1 MSGDKRVELAEK
13 AYELGFKYEHE
24 YRGCAQCTI
33 AAVQDALGIKADG
46 IYKAASGLAGGIG
59 GCTDGVCGGYSGAVI
74 MFGLLFGRTR
84 GEQES
89 EKGHAAKDYTSLMAG
104 SIHDQFIKRFG
115 TVTCRDIHGKLLG
128 RPYDL
133 RDDYD
138 RVAFHEAGAH
148 DDADKCCDV
157 VGTAARWAVT
167 AIIDELEKRGL
178 SLEDIDLLVNEQ

>member
-1 MSGDKRVELAEK
+1 MSEKVENELAER
-13 AYELGFKYEHE
+13 AYGLGFRYEHE

-33 AAVQDALGIKADG
+33 AAVQDTLGIKANG

-59 GCTDGVCGGYSGAVI
+59 GCTDGVCGGYSGAV
-74 MFGLLFGRTR
+74 MMLGLLFGRTR
-84 GEQES
+84 GEQGS

-104 SIHDQFIKRFG
+104 ALHDQFVKRFG
-115 TVTCRDIHGKLLG
+115 SVTCKDIHGTLLG

-133 RDDYD
+133 RDDHD

-157 VGTAARWAVT
+157 VGTAAKWAVT
-167 AIIDELEKRGL
+167 AILDELKSRGL
-178 SLEDIDLLVNEQ
+178 FVEDIDTLVTDQ